1 MMNSQELEIKF
12 DGLINA
18 LSKGEKKKNRML
30 GTYTLQVLTAIKYL
44 QSLILNFQ
52 MKGKNEQS

>member
-1 MMNSQELEIKF
+1 MMNNQEMESKF
-12 DGLINA
+12 NGLINM
-18 LSKGEKKKNRML
+18 LSKQEKMKNRML

-52 MKGKNEQS
+52 MKGKNE